1 MQGKYL
7 MLQNP
12 WLDRLAQVEK
22 MLLVE
27 GLTEEDIC
35 LNSFYNCKTH
45 VMQALDEERVELS
58 KFMVNIAT
66 AQVHWQTQGLSTDDI
81 LKHTLNAIAEYGQ
94 ARGEALLASKKEFD
108 KSESMLKMAI
118 DIHVEGIDGTIH

>member
-1 MQGKYL
+1 MLTKEL

-12 WLDRLAQVEK
+12 WLDRLGQIEK

-45 VMQALDEERVELS
+45 VMQALDEERAELS

-66 AQVHWQTQGLSTDDI
+66 AQIHWQAEGMSSDDI

-94 ARGEALLASKKEFD
+94 ARGEALLNSKKEFD

-118 DIHVEGIDGTIH
+118 DIHMEGVDGTIH

>member
-1 MQGKYL
+1 MQMKNL

-12 WLDRLAQVEK
+12 WLDRLSQVEK
-22 MLLVE
+22 LLLNE

-35 LNSFYNCKTH
+35 MNSFYNCKTH

-66 AQVHWQTQGLSTDDI
+66 AQIQWQSMGLTASEV
-81 LKHTLNAIAEYGQ
+81 LEHTLHAIAEYGK
-94 ARGEALLASKKEFD
+94 ARGESLLASKKEFD

-118 DIHVEGIDGTIH
+118 DIHMEGVNGTIH

>member
-1 MQGKYL
+1 MQVKNL

-45 VMQALDEERVELS
+45 VMQALDEERVEL
-58 KFMVNIAT
+58 T
-66 AQVHWQTQGLSTDDI
+66 
-81 LKHTLNAIAEYGQ
+81 
-94 ARGEALLASKKEFD
+94 
-108 KSESMLKMAI
+108 
-118 DIHVEGIDGTIH
+118 

>member
-1 MQGKYL
+1 MLMKNL
-7 MLQNP
+7 MLENP
-12 WLDRLAQVEK
+12 WLDRLSQLEK

-66 AQVHWQTQGLSTDDI
+66 AQVQWQVAGTSVEDI
-81 LKHTLNAIAEYGQ
+81 LKLTLAAIAEYGQ
-94 ARGEALLASKKEFD
+94 ARAESLLNSKKEFD

>member
-1 MQGKYL
+1 MLTKTL
-7 MLQNP
+7 MLENP
-12 WLDRLAQVEK
+12 WLDRLGQLEK

-45 VMQALDEERVELS
+45 VMQALDKERVELS

-66 AQVHWQTQGLSTDDI
+66 AQIHWQAEGLSADDI
-81 LKHTLNAIAEYGQ
+81 LKHTLNAIAEYGK
-94 ARGEALLASKKEFD
+94 ARGESLLASKKEFD

-118 DIHVEGIDGTIH
+118 DIHMEGIDGTIH

>member
-1 MQGKYL
+1 
-7 MLQNP
+7 
-12 WLDRLAQVEK
+12 

-66 AQVHWQTQGLSTDDI
+66 AQIHWQAEGLSADDI
-81 LKHTLNAIAEYGQ
+81 LKHTLNAIAEYGK

-118 DIHVEGIDGTIH
+118 DIHMEGIDGTIH